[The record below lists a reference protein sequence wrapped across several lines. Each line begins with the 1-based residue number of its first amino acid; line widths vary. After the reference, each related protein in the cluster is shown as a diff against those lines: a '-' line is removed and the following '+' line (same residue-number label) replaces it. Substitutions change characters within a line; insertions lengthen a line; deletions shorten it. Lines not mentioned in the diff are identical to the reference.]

1 MASKSSKKRRRAQ
14 KQAAQAQAAPRTMQV
29 AGAGSI
35 ATHAPDAQRDDS
47 KEAKRPTD
55 ERMARGNWRLPQG
68 MGKNEQPVI
77 DTSSD
82 IIGQLHDAGRIT
94 SGQEQAARHWQA
106 LRAAYIAE
114 LPDVA
119 GFKSCIAGSVPG
131 FDDGDGDAA
140 VIYEYRRMESRL
152 TRSQRLEVLHV
163 CEDGYRPR
171 DIAVLRSA
179 LGAIGGC

>member
-14 KQAAQAQAAPRTMQV
+14 KRAAQAQVAPRVAQV

-35 ATHAPDAQRDDS
+35 APQPAPERET
-47 KEAKRPTD
+47 EATRPT
-55 ERMARGNWRLPQG
+55 EQRMARGNWRLPSG
-68 MGKNEQPVI
+68 MGKHEQPVI
-77 DTSSD
+77 DTSAD

-179 LGAIGGC
+179 LSAIGGC